1 MDCFAIR
8 ASPIRVTSSGLL
20 RSLLLWL
27 LRNPGSPIRSPG
39 LLVSVAVD
47 CFAIRASP
55 IRVTSSGL
63 LRPFAALPRAPGST
77 ILGVMVETNP
87 VVIRMWR
94 GDAVESIH
102 RGAWV
107 ATDVN
112 GSVLA
117 SLGDPH
123 QPIYPRSATKA
134 FQALPLL
141 LSGAADAFGFDD
153 GDLALAMA
161 SHSGESMHVERVLAT
176 LERLDLKEDA
186 LRCGPQKPIA
196 DWSTEATRRASMNC
210 SGKHVGFLAVARQL
224 DVDPATYLDP
234 DGSVQRA
241 VYDATKRITGAED
254 HELSLATDGCS
265 APTFRMPLARLA
277 QGIARVAN
285 PAVLDDDVALACR
298 RMIDAATKH
307 PELIG
312 GSKHRSDTDLMRVTN
327 GRLFA
332 KVGAEAVLV
341 VGDVGGNA
349 AFAMKIDDGGDR
361 GIAPFMLDVLVAA
374 GRLSD
379 EERRSLAEWNDR
391 DVKNHDGLVVGRLDV
406 VESALSGA

>member
-1 MDCFAIR
+1 
-8 ASPIRVTSSGLL
+8 
-20 RSLLLWL
+20 
-27 LRNPGSPIRSPG
+27 
-39 LLVSVAVD
+39 
-47 CFAIRASP
+47 
-55 IRVTSSGL
+55 
-63 LRPFAALPRAPGST
+63 
-77 ILGVMVETNP
+77 MVETNP

-107 ATDVN
+107 ATDVD

-117 SLGDPH
+117 SLGDPY
-123 QPIYPRSATKA
+123 QLTFPRSATKA

-176 LERLDLKEDA
+176 LERLDLTEEA

-196 DWSTEATRRASMNC
+196 SWSTEAKRRASMNC

-234 DGSVQRA
+234 DGAVQQA
-241 VYDATKRITGAED
+241 VYDATQRITGAD
-254 HELSLATDGCS
+254 DVELSLATDGCS
-265 APTFRMPLARLA
+265 APTFRMPLSRLA
-277 QGIARVAN
+277 QGIARVTN
-285 PAVLDDDVALACR
+285 PGGLDDDLAAACR
-298 RMIDAATKH
+298 RMTDAAAKY

-312 GSKHRSDTDLMRVTN
+312 GSKHRSDTDLIRVTN
-327 GRLFA
+327 GRLLA

-341 VGDVGGNA
+341 VGEVGGNA
-349 AFAMKIDDGGDR
+349 AYAMKIDDGGER
-361 GIAPFMLDVLVAA
+361 GIAPFMLDVLLAA

-379 EERRSLAEWNDR
+379 EERRSLTEWNNR
-391 DVKNHDGLVVGRLDV
+391 DVKNYDGVVVGRIEVDQP
-406 VESALSGA
+406 ATIGR